1 MPHYRPARN
10 NLQSY
15 SVKLLRRL
23 RQDDDN
29 LVKKRSHSNLSQ
41 SQLTLDTF
49 ERVSLL
55 HSLNSTQ
62 IKIAQHLISGY
73 YPAMVARKLNI
84 SRSYLSRFVHKL
96 LDANLIAVG
105 YKDSLQRRAVVYD
118 ISKELSDYIFKIEQ
132 KTNVDLTLCT
142 PHNIRYKYNLT
153 NTSNKPI
160 AIDIGRFAHSKWKY
174 IRTFSPKGSN
184 RYVFSNDGLHGEYK
198 IIVHPHS
205 LEILCGSRKHIPA
218 RSIEE
223 ATNLLSMSLNEAAHR
238 FCDEQNWCAVSLE
251 LGKPQLVGSIH
262 YAFKSKDLKKIV
274 NQSGTL
280 KQIGDFELDKSPE
293 AEGDMVHVELETVSK
308 SSAEKF
314 DNALRMVPKVH
325 DELQSMKDAILG
337 INNIAEQITNVQNN
351 VQALCM
357 SGTPISNQF
366 SMLQTIVARQG
377 ESIHLMQSTMLAL
390 VENMGKI
397 LDKMNIS

>member
-1 MPHYRPARN
+1 M
-10 NLQSY
+10 
-15 SVKLLRRL
+15 
-23 RQDDDN
+23 
-29 LVKKRSHSNLSQ
+29 VKKRSHSNLSQ

-62 IKIAQHLISGY
+62 IKIVQHLISGY

-325 DELQSMKDAILG
+325 DELQSVRETVLG
-337 INNIAEQITNVQNN
+337 INSAITIINRTNSNVE
-351 VQALCM
+351 ALCQ
-357 SGTPISNQF
+357 SGLPLQNAYNQ
-366 SMLQTIVARQG
+366 LLLVVANQSEVILAMQRDL
-377 ESIHLMQSTMLAL
+377 SKIITHLAI
-390 VENMGKI
+390 K
-397 LDKMNIS
+397 

>member
-1 MPHYRPARN
+1 LPHYRPARN

-62 IKIAQHLISGY
+62 IKIVQHLISGY

-325 DELQSMKDAILG
+325 DELQSVRETVLG
-337 INNIAEQITNVQNN
+337 INSAITIINRTNSNVE
-351 VQALCM
+351 ALCQ
-357 SGTPISNQF
+357 SGLPLQNAYNQ
-366 SMLQTIVARQG
+366 LLLVVANQSEVILAMQRDL
-377 ESIHLMQSTMLAL
+377 SKIITHLAI
-390 VENMGKI
+390 K
-397 LDKMNIS
+397 